1 LKQPQNGA
9 CPAKQLC
16 ERGEAKVPSARRNIV
31 FWIFGGGFIGSLISF
46 QRQSAQV
53 RKGKPQCHTLL
64 PERKTPATLISTM
77 RTTARVSQLSL
88 STGIR

>member
-46 QRQSAQV
+46 NVNPHKCAKENLNATHYC
-53 RKGKPQCHTLL
+53 RKGKLRQH
-64 PERKTPATLISTM
+64 
-77 RTTARVSQLSL
+77 
-88 STGIR
+88 